1 MSNYEF
7 NKDYPAK
14 RKVGRPK
21 RVMTTEAGAAQI
33 MDIIETDE
41 KIKRTRTSPEEA
53 KQAIRDDV
61 KQAASAMQDATKYLN
76 VVFNESKRLKAENEK
91 LRVKVDELK
100 AEVKELNKWRDV
112 AEALKK
118 TLFEE
123 A

>member
-14 RKVGRPK
+14 RKLGRPK
-21 RVMTTEAGAAQI
+21 RVMTAEAGAAQI

-61 KQAASAMQDATKYLN
+61 KRAASAMQDATKYLN
-76 VVFNESKRLKAENEK
+76 IVFNEANRLKAENEK
-91 LRVKVDELK
+91 LRAKADELK
-100 AEVKELNKWRDV
+100 AEIKELNKWRDV

-118 TLFEE
+118 TLLEE

>member
-14 RKVGRPK
+14 RKPGRPK
-21 RVMTTEAGAAQI
+21 CVMTTEAGAAHI

-41 KIKRTRTSPEEA
+41 KVKRTRTSPEEE

-76 VVFNESKRLKAENEK
+76 IVFNESKRLKAENEK

-100 AEVKELNKWRDV
+100 AEIKELNKWRDV
-112 AEALKK
+112 AEALKM

-123 A
+123 V